1 MAKGDVR
8 EAVESGLA
16 WEATARRAEK
26 PACREGAEPRRLTLA
41 SMVAL
46 VTDVRVVCCGA
57 AQGAFRGIQ
66 L

>member
-16 WEATARRAEK
+16 WEATARRAEE

-41 SMVAL
+41 NMVA
-46 VTDVRVVCCGA
+46 RKGQCGVSVN
-57 AQGAFRGIQ
+57 GCGWS
-66 L
+66 